1 MRGKQTRRGMC
12 TLDKE
17 KKVFEERNK
26 NKKKYRMVDNM
37 FEKRL
42 LLSLIAPRQK
52 SFKTGVN
59 ERVSIRILGGIG
71 GCRGSTPGVFC
82 RNIYVYIYIYLLHPL
97 YIVPSLYKVLR

>member
-1 MRGKQTRRGMC
+1 MC

-71 GCRGSTPGVFC
+71 GCRGSTPVVFC
-82 RNIYVYIYIYLLHPL
+82 RNIYVYIYIFTP
-97 YIVPSLYKVLR
+97 PSLYCTLIVQGTTLTL

>member
-1 MRGKQTRRGMC
+1 MYTGQGEEGIRG
-12 TLDKE
+12 
-17 KKVFEERNK
+17 
-26 NKKKYRMVDNM
+26 KKYRMVDNM

-82 RNIYVYIYIYLLHPL
+82 RNIYVYIYIFTP
-97 YIVPSLYKVLR
+97 PSLYCTLIVQGTTLTL